1 LAPYFSKGEIVHRE
15 ARAFAQAFLTFS
27 ARLPVNMELNHFD
40 SEGRARMVDVGAK
53 PETARRAIAVGSVR
67 MRPTT
72 RRQIEAGQ
80 VGKGDVLAV
89 ARLAGITGAKQTSNL
104 IPLCHPLRLDGID
117 IDLEFTA
124 PDLLRIQATVR
135 ATDRTG
141 VEMEALTAVAV
152 AGLTVY
158 DMCKA
163 IDREMRIEQIELLEK
178 TGGKSGDW
186 RRSDSSAAAEIG
198 SSRHG

>member
-1 LAPYFSKGEIVHRE
+1 MSL
-15 ARAFAQAFLTFS
+15 L
-27 ARLPVNMELNHFD
+27 VNMELNHFD

-53 PETARRAIAVGSVR
+53 PETSRRAVAIGCVR
-67 MRPTT
+67 MQPTT
-72 RRQIEAGQ
+72 RRRIEAGQ
-80 VGKGDVLAV
+80 VGKGDVLAI

-117 IDLEFTA
+117 IELEFIA
-124 PDLLRIQATVR
+124 PDLLQIQATVR

-163 IDREMRIEQIELLEK
+163 IDREMRVEQIQLEEK

-186 RRSDSSAAAEIG
+186 RRADSSASAEMESDKRG
-198 SSRHG
+198 

>member
-1 LAPYFSKGEIVHRE
+1 
-15 ARAFAQAFLTFS
+15 
-27 ARLPVNMELNHFD
+27 MELNHFD

-53 PETARRAIAVGSVR
+53 PETARQAIAEGYVR
-67 MRPTT
+67 MQPST

-89 ARLAGITGAKQTSNL
+89 ARLAAITGAKQTANL
-104 IPLCHPLRLDGID
+104 IPLCHPLRLDGVEVE
-117 IDLEFTA
+117 LQFAA

-141 VEMEALTAVAV
+141 VEMEAMTAVAV

-163 IDREMRIEQIELLEK
+163 IDREMRVEQIELLEK
-178 TGGKSGDW
+178 TGGKSGTW
-186 RRSDSSAAAEIG
+186 RRSDSSAAAAIG
-198 SSRHG
+198 NGGQR

>member
-1 LAPYFSKGEIVHRE
+1 
-15 ARAFAQAFLTFS
+15 
-27 ARLPVNMELNHFD
+27 MELNHFD

-53 PETARRAIAVGSVR
+53 PETARQAIAEGYVR
-67 MRPTT
+67 MQPST

-89 ARLAGITGAKQTSNL
+89 ARLAAITGAKQTANL
-104 IPLCHPLRLDGID
+104 IPLCHPLRLDGVEVE
-117 IDLEFTA
+117 LQFTA

-141 VEMEALTAVAV
+141 VEMEAMTAVAV

-163 IDREMRIEQIELLEK
+163 IDREMRVERIELLEK
-178 TGGKSGDW
+178 TGGKSGTW
-186 RRSDSSAAAEIG
+186 RRSDSSGTAAIG
-198 SSRHG
+198 NGGRR